1 MDHVAVDLCDSG
13 ASVAGRDPCGG
24 GEVYRIGDEAI
35 RDIWTH
41 AGGTRLDVS
50 LNYAADLVERVK
62 DNGVSIDATL
72 AEKGSAA
79 RVRSFSKCS
88 ESRKSFGK

>member
-1 MDHVAVDLCDSG
+1 
-13 ASVAGRDPCGG
+13 
-24 GEVYRIGDEAI
+24 
-35 RDIWTH
+35 
-41 AGGTRLDVS
+41 LDVS